1 MTTGVGR
8 SAVEGDGGRAIGCG
22 RVETGVGEG
31 HGNRCTNRHQS
42 RTEQNRTEQIR
53 SHDPHLWARSRDYLL
68 IHYELW
74 RGGGK
79 LIKLIL
85 VLVCVF
91 YPDYDRGRSTAWPVS
106 PSQEL
111 WIVLGGVLRDS
122 IRLLRN

>member
-1 MTTGVGR
+1 MRDKRERMLGSLPST
-8 SAVEGDGGRAIGCG
+8 S
-22 RVETGVGEG
+22 
-31 HGNRCTNRHQS
+31 
-42 RTEQNRTEQIR
+42 TEYWPSHIR

-79 LIKLIL
+79 LIL

-91 YPDYDRGRSTAWPVS
+91 YPDYDRGPATARPVS

-111 WIVLGGVLRDS
+111 WIVLGGVLSDS
-122 IRLLRN
+122 IRLLKKAQKAWYGQAVPPN